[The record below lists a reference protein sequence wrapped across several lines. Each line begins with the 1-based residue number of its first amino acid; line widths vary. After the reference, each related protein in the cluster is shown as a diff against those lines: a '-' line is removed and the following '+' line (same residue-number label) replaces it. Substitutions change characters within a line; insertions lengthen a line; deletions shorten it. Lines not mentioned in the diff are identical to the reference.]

1 MKQNTQNPQEL
12 WKEII
17 DGAGLSEGTIQL
29 WLNSCVPTAVEET
42 ELVVEVPNSFVLE
55 HLTVNSL
62 SAINQSAENL
72 DLPVKSV
79 RLKLSAQAEDD
90 SKKQEW
96 ENRAKDATSKSS
108 TASKI
113 NLNPNY
119 TFETFV
125 VGKSNRLA
133 NAASLAVAEMPGKAY
148 NPLFIWGGV
157 GLGKTHLMH
166 AICHYALKRDGGLKV
181 LYLSAEK
188 FVNEFVQDILAHR
201 MPQFKER
208 YRKIDILLMDDIQFF
223 GDKEGSQEEFFH
235 TFNDLRD
242 DNRQMVICSD
252 RQPSEL
258 KNIEERL
265 TSRFAWGLVTD
276 IQPPDL
282 ETRIAILQKKAMLKD
297 CVIPDEVIHFLAQ
310 HIPSN
315 IRELEGALNRVIMS
329 SELMREEITIERVS
343 EWLKDTLR
351 MDLKSPVT
359 IEGIKSVVAESFSVS
374 LEDLASAKRTADLA
388 KARQVAMYLCREM
401 TNESLQKIAQAFRKK
416 DHTTVIHAQRKIG
429 DMIKNDADMK
439 HIVDNLKNKL

>member
-1 MKQNTQNPQEL
+1 MQQKAQSPQEL

-17 DGAGLSEGTIQL
+17 AGAGLSEGTIQL
-29 WLNSCVPTAVEET
+29 WLESCDPIAVEGH
-42 ELVVEVPNSFVLE
+42 ELVVDTPNSYVQK
-55 HLTVNSL
+55 HIVDNSL
-62 SAINQSAENL
+62 SALNQSAEKTGVVNS
-72 DLPVKSV
+72 VK
-79 RLKLSAQAEDD
+79 LKVSAQGGGEGKRPDRETRPKEQA
-90 SKKQEW
+90 
-96 ENRAKDATSKSS
+96 AKSAT
-108 TASKI
+108 AAKI

-133 NAASLAVAEMPGKAY
+133 HAASLAVAEMPGKAY

-166 AICHYALKRDGGLKV
+166 AICHYALQRSGGLKV

-282 ETRIAILQKKAMLKD
+282 ETRIAILQKKAMIKD

-329 SELMREEITIERVS
+329 SELMHEDITIERVS

-351 MDLKSPVT
+351 MDLKNPVT
-359 IEGIKSVVAESFSVS
+359 IEGIKSVVAESFNVS

-388 KARQVAMYLCREM
+388 KARQVAMYLCREL
-401 TNESLQKIAQAFRKK
+401 TSESLQKIAHAFRKK
-416 DHTTVIHAQRKIG
+416 DHTTVIHAQHKI
-429 DMIKNDADMK
+429 DDLIKNDPDMRRT
-439 HIVDNLKNKL
+439 VDNLKNKL

>member
-1 MKQNTQNPQEL
+1 MNQKTQNPQEL

-17 DGAGLSEGTIQL
+17 GGAGQL
-29 WLNSCVPTAVEET
+29 EETTYIWLNSCVPIALEGT
-42 ELVVEVPNSFVLE
+42 ELVIDAPNNFVLE
-55 HLTVNSL
+55 HITNTSL
-62 SAINQSAENL
+62 STLKQSAENMGL
-72 DLPVKSV
+72 SIK
-79 RLKLSAQAEDD
+79 LKLSDQAENDE
-90 SKKQEW
+90 KKQEW
-96 ENRAKDATSKSS
+96 ESRAKEATSKSS
-108 TASKI
+108 TASMI

-133 NAASLAVAEMPGKAY
+133 HAASLAVAEMPGKAY

-166 AICHYALKRDGGLKV
+166 AICHYALRRSSGLKV

-201 MPQFKER
+201 RPQFKER

-282 ETRIAILQKKAMLKD
+282 ETRIAILQKKAMIKG

-329 SELMREEITIERVS
+329 SEITQEEITIERVS

-429 DMIKNDADMK
+429 DMIKNDSDMK
-439 HIVDNLKNKL
+439 RVVDNLKNKL

>member
-1 MKQNTQNPQEL
+1 
-12 WKEII
+12 
-17 DGAGLSEGTIQL
+17 
-29 WLNSCVPTAVEET
+29 
-42 ELVVEVPNSFVLE
+42 
-55 HLTVNSL
+55 
-62 SAINQSAENL
+62 
-72 DLPVKSV
+72 
-79 RLKLSAQAEDD
+79 
-90 SKKQEW
+90 
-96 ENRAKDATSKSS
+96 
-108 TASKI
+108 
-113 NLNPNY
+113 
-119 TFETFV
+119 
-125 VGKSNRLA
+125 
-133 NAASLAVAEMPGKAY
+133 
-148 NPLFIWGGV
+148 
-157 GLGKTHLMH
+157 MH
-166 AICHYALKRDGGLKV
+166 AICHYALRRSSGLKV

-282 ETRIAILQKKAMLKD
+282 ETRIAILQKKAMIKD

-329 SELMREEITIERVS
+329 SEITQEEITIERVS

-429 DMIKNDADMK
+429 DMIKNDSDMK
-439 HIVDNLKNKL
+439 RVVDNLKNKL

>member
-1 MKQNTQNPQEL
+1 MQQNDRNPQEI
-12 WKEII
+12 WKAII
-17 DGAGLSEGTIQL
+17 AGAGLSEGTIQL
-29 WLNSCVPTAVEET
+29 WLESCDPIAVEGE
-42 ELVVEVPNSFVLE
+42 ELVVDTPNSFVLKHITE
-55 HLTVNSL
+55 NSL
-62 SAINQSAENL
+62 PALNQSAAKL
-72 DLPVKSV
+72 DIVKSI
-79 RLKLSAQAEDD
+79 RLKVSDQGGAMEGDRKQDREARAREAAKGSSAA
-90 SKKQEW
+90 
-96 ENRAKDATSKSS
+96 R
-108 TASKI
+108 I

-133 NAASLAVAEMPGKAY
+133 HAASVAVAEMPGKAY

-166 AICHYALKRDGGLKV
+166 AICHYALQHSSNLKV

-188 FVNEFVQDILAHR
+188 FVNEFVTDIRTNR

-223 GDKEGSQEEFFH
+223 GNKEGSQEEFFH

-242 DNRQMVICSD
+242 DNKQIVICSD

-258 KNIEERL
+258 KDIEERL

-282 ETRIAILQKKAMLKD
+282 ETRIAILQKKAMSRKYA
-297 CVIPDEVIHFLAQ
+297 IPDDVIHFLAQ
-310 HIPSN
+310 YIPSN

-329 SELMREEITIERVS
+329 SELAREEITIERVS
-343 EWLKDTLR
+343 EWLKDILR

-359 IEGIKSVVAESFSVS
+359 IEGIKSVVAESFGVS
-374 LEDLASAKRTADLA
+374 LEDLASAKRTAELA
-388 KARQVAMYLCREM
+388 LARQVAMFLCREM
-401 TNESLQKIAQAFRKK
+401 TNESLQKIAQSFRKK

-429 DMIKNDADMK
+429 DLIRSDADMK
-439 HIVDNLKNKL
+439 RTVDNLRNKL